1 MTVRIAWL
9 ALIYIE
15 LLVCCFENIYTSAIF
30 FTLISIIIMIK
41 KIGLSLFS
49 ATVLVGCVV
58 ATSDDTSQ
66 INAQQVSSSQ
76 ANSSQENSAQDISA
90 SYESINTAQLID
102 HVKVLSSDKFG
113 GRAPSSEGEKLTL
126 AYLTEQFTAIGF
138 KPGNGDSFLQEV
150 PLVSI
155 EASSDMTLAIGGKN
169 YQHGTDMVMGSA
181 RISELE
187 QLKNSELVFV
197 GYGVNA
203 PEYNWND
210 YKDLDVKGK
219 TVVILV
225 NDPGFATQDPELFN
239 GNAMTYYG
247 RWTYKYEE
255 ASRQGAEGAIIIHE
269 TAPASYGWSVV
280 KNSWTGPQFSFQR
293 DDLNKDRVAVEGWIN
308 STVASELFE
317 KAGLDFEKM
326 KERAAQGSFNIDM
339 GNLDASIT
347 VKNTIKKSISYN
359 FIATL
364 PGQKKADEHI
374 LYSAHWDHLGTDLTK
389 KGDQIY
395 NGARDNATGTAALIE
410 VAEAFS
416 KLPNTPERSI
426 TFLAVTAEEQ
436 GLLGSKFYA
445 ANPVI
450 PAAKTVANINMDA
463 LNVNGKSKDVAVFG
477 LGQSEL
483 DNFLTK
489 AALKQNRMI
498 SGDPRPAAGIYY
510 RSDHFAFANVG
521 IPALYAKGGAI
532 PADQA
537 TADLRVKLDPI
548 LGKCYHGLCDEYSKE
563 WDLTGAVEDMQLF
576 FEIGTELSKSDVWP
590 QWSKTSEFKR

>member
-1 MTVRIAWL
+1 
-9 ALIYIE
+9 
-15 LLVCCFENIYTSAIF
+15 
-30 FTLISIIIMIK
+30 MIK
-41 KIGLSLFS
+41 KIGLSILS
-49 ATVLVGCVV
+49 ATILIGCV
-58 ATSDDTSQ
+58 ATSDDVTTT
-66 INAQQVSSSQ
+66 
-76 ANSSQENSAQDISA
+76 NSAQDIKV
-90 SYESINTAQLID
+90 SYSSINTEQLIK
-102 HVKVLSSDKFG
+102 HTMVLASDAFG
-113 GRAPSSEGEKLTL
+113 GRAPSSEGERLTL
-126 AYLTEQFTAIGF
+126 EYLTKQFKAIGF
-138 KPGNGDSFLQEV
+138 EPGNGDSFLQEV

-169 YQHGTDMVMGSA
+169 YQHGTDMVMGSS
-181 RISELE
+181 RIMAQS

-225 NDPGFATQDPELFN
+225 NDPGFATQDPKLFT

-255 ASRQGAEGAIIIHE
+255 ASRQGAAGAIIVHE

-293 DDLNKDRVAVEGWIN
+293 EDLNKDRVAVEGWIN
-308 STVASELFE
+308 SDVAEELFA
-317 KAGLDFEKM
+317 KAGLDFSDM
-326 KERAAQGSFNIDM
+326 KRRAAQGGFNIDM
-339 GNLDASIT
+339 GDLDASIT
-347 VKNTIKKSISYN
+347 VNNTIKKSISYN
-359 FIATL
+359 FIASL
-364 PGQKKADEHI
+364 PGKTAANEHI

-389 KGDQIY
+389 SGDQIY
-395 NGARDNATGTAALIE
+395 NGAHDNATGTAALIE

-416 KLPNTPERSI
+416 KLPQRLDRSV

-445 ANPVI
+445 ENPII

-463 LNVNGKSKDVAVFG
+463 LNVNGKSKDVAVYG

-483 DNFLTK
+483 DNYLT
-489 AALKQNRMI
+489 AAAVKQNRI
-498 SGDPRPAAGIYY
+498 ITGDPRPAAGIYY
-510 RSDHFAFANVG
+510 RSDHFAFANIG
-521 IPALYAKGGAI
+521 IPALYAKGGKM
-532 PADQA
+532 PADEA
-537 TADLRVKLDPI
+537 TAKLREKLNPI
-548 LGKCYHGLCDEYSKE
+548 IAKCYHGLCDEYRDD

-576 FEIGTELSKSDVWP
+576 FEIGYELSDEGVWP
-590 QWSKTSEFKR
+590 KWSKSSEFSR

>member
-1 MTVRIAWL
+1 
-9 ALIYIE
+9 
-15 LLVCCFENIYTSAIF
+15 
-30 FTLISIIIMIK
+30 MIK
-41 KIGLSLFS
+41 KIGLSLLS
-49 ATVLVGCVV
+49 AAVLVGCV
-58 ATSDDTSQ
+58 ATSDDSSTS
-66 INAQQVSSSQ
+66 NTSK
-76 ANSSQENSAQDISA
+76 DISA
-90 SYESINTAQLID
+90 SYDSINTAQLIE
-102 HVKVLSSDKFG
+102 HVKVLASDEFG
-113 GRAPSSEGEKLTL
+113 GRAPSSEGERLTL
-126 AYLTEQFTAIGF
+126 EYLTEQFKAIGF
-138 KPGNGDSFLQEV
+138 EPGNGDSFLQEV

-169 YQHGTDMVMGSA
+169 YQHGTDMVMGSS
-181 RISELE
+181 RIMETS

-225 NDPGFATQDPELFN
+225 NDPGFATQDPELFT

-308 STVASELFE
+308 SDVATELFA
-317 KAGLDFEKM
+317 KAGLDFTQM
-326 KERAAQGSFNIDM
+326 KALAAQGSFNVDM
-339 GNLDASIT
+339 GDLDASIT
-347 VKNTIKKSISYN
+347 VNNTIKKSVSYN

-364 PGQKKADEHI
+364 PGKVKADEHI

-389 KGDQIY
+389 TGDQIY

-416 KLPNTPERSI
+416 KLPQPLDRSM

-445 ANPVI
+445 ANPII

-463 LNVNGKSKDVAVFG
+463 LNVNGKSADVAVYG

-483 DNFLTK
+483 DNYLTT
-489 AALKQNRMI
+489 AAKKQNRVI

-510 RSDHFAFANVG
+510 RSDHFAFANIG

-548 LGKCYHGLCDEYSKE
+548 LGKCYHGLCDEYSE
-563 WDLTGAVEDMQLF
+563 DWDLTGAVEDMQLF
-576 FEIGTELSKSDVWP
+576 FEIGVELSEAGVWP

>member
-1 MTVRIAWL
+1 
-9 ALIYIE
+9 
-15 LLVCCFENIYTSAIF
+15 
-30 FTLISIIIMIK
+30 MIK
-41 KIGLSLFS
+41 KIGLSILS
-49 ATVLVGCVV
+49 ATILIGCV
-58 ATSDDTSQ
+58 ATSDDV
-66 INAQQVSSSQ
+66 NAT
-76 ANSSQENSAQDISA
+76 NSAQDIKV
-90 SYESINTAQLID
+90 SYNSINTEQLIK
-102 HVKVLSSDKFG
+102 HTKVLASDAFG
-113 GRAPSSEGEKLTL
+113 GRAPSSEGERLTL
-126 AYLTEQFTAIGF
+126 EYLTEQFKAIGF
-138 KPGNGDSFLQEV
+138 EPGNGDSFLQEV

-169 YQHGTDMVMGSA
+169 YQHGTDMVMGSS
-181 RISELE
+181 RIMAQS

-219 TVVILV
+219 TVVMLV
-225 NDPGFATQDPELFN
+225 NDPGFATQDPALFT

-255 ASRQGAEGAIIIHE
+255 ASRQGAAGAIIIHE

-293 DDLNKDRVAVEGWIN
+293 EDLNKDRVAVEGWIN
-308 STVASELFE
+308 SDVAEELFA
-317 KAGLDFEKM
+317 KAGLDFSDM
-326 KERAAQGSFNIDM
+326 KRLAAQGGFNIDM
-339 GNLDASIT
+339 GELDASIT
-347 VKNTIKKSISYN
+347 VNNTIKKSISYN

-364 PGQKKADEHI
+364 PGKKAANEHI

-389 KGDQIY
+389 SGDQIY
-395 NGARDNATGTAALIE
+395 NGAHDNATGTAALIE

-416 KLPNTPERSI
+416 KLPQRLDRSV

-445 ANPVI
+445 ANPII

-463 LNVNGKSKDVAVFG
+463 LNVNGKSKDVAVYG

-483 DNFLTK
+483 DNYLT
-489 AALKQNRMI
+489 AAAVKQNRII

-510 RSDHFAFANVG
+510 RSDHFAFANIG
-521 IPALYAKGGAI
+521 IPALYAKGGKM
-532 PADQA
+532 PADEA
-537 TADLRVKLDPI
+537 TAKLREKLNPI
-548 LGKCYHGLCDEYSKE
+548 IAKCYHGLCDEYRDD

-576 FEIGTELSKSDVWP
+576 FEIGYQLSDEGVWPKWSKS
-590 QWSKTSEFKR
+590 SEFSR